1 MDAEP
6 GRHTGAPVIA
16 GALARLECRL
26 VTVHDG
32 GDHAAL
38 LGSVPGAHRGPADD
52 ALLFHEGAFRRLQV
66 PA

>member
-1 MDAEP
+1 M
-6 GRHTGAPVIA
+6 
-16 GALARLECRL
+16 
-26 VTVHDG
+26 TVHDG